1 MQAMAL
7 GKSLNVSEFPLI
19 HLENWDS
26 DIYTELAHACFLQH
40 NHILFP
46 GLSSGICFVCSPG
59 SRMGREKKKW
69 ARGLDPI
76 ELESSGKR

>member
-40 NHILFP
+40 NHYLHYDYALALIGVTLPVSSKRICP
-46 GLSSGICFVCSPG
+46 GVIF
-59 SRMGREKKKW
+59 GRST
-69 ARGLDPI
+69 ATMRF
-76 ELESSGKR
+76 ES